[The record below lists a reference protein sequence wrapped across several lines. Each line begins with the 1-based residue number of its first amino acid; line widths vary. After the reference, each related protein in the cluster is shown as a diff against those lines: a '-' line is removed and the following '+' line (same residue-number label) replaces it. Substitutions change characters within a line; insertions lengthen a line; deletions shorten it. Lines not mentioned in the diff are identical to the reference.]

1 ARPGLCGPAAHRH
14 RARGEALVRGRGRV
28 VGWIVMILAVPAG
41 LGWTVAQTISL
52 GRLGAAADTQ
62 RAGLASELEV
72 HRRGVQAELVT
83 HADLL
88 KDIRWTSDGAP
99 PAHVLP
105 PLPAR
110 ARGGQAQG
118 T

>member
-1 ARPGLCGPAAHRH
+1 
-14 RARGEALVRGRGRV
+14 VKGRGLL

-72 HRRGVQAELVT
+72 HRRA
-83 HADLL
+83 
-88 KDIRWTSDGAP
+88 
-99 PAHVLP
+99 
-105 PLPAR
+105 
-110 ARGGQAQG
+110 
-118 T
+118 